1 MVFGPALGSYLM
13 ETYNTS
19 FVVFIASLIAL
30 LNVFFIVV
38 AVPESLPYKQRTSTN
53 CITWKKADPFVV
65 SFFCSIISIINTKSN
80 IKYLKVNNFFFKALG
95 LVGRD
100 RTVLILC
107 LTVFL
112 SYLPEAGEYSS
123 LFVYLR
129 LVSIKKLTDVITN
142 SNFTVIPKHFYDF
155 IINLK
160 FEISKKI

>member
-65 SFFCSIISIINTKSN
+65 S
-80 IKYLKVNNFFFKALG
+80 
-95 LVGRD
+95 
-100 RTVLILC
+100 
-107 LTVFL
+107 
-112 SYLPEAGEYSS
+112 P
-123 LFVYLR
+123 FV
-129 LVSIKKLTDVITN
+129 V
-142 SNFTVIPKHFYDF
+142 
-155 IINLK
+155 
-160 FEISKKI
+160 